1 MGVPEQLADRS
12 LAEQHEYLR
21 SKFSRRTMMRGGAV
35 TLGAIAGGA
44 FVPGA
49 ASAAVP
55 TQTGRT
61 PGHVPAAQKVDGAL
75 VAPFARHLAYGTDAR
90 TEMTVSWQVPVAVK
104 NPYIRVGVH
113 PWDLSRKIEAEV
125 RPSTPRPGS
134 APAPTTPSTTSTPS

>member
-61 PGHVPAAQKVDGAL
+61 PATYPPPRRSTARSSRPSPATS
-75 VAPFARHLAYGTDAR
+75 PTAR
-90 TEMTVSWQVPVAVK
+90 TPVP
-104 NPYIRVGVH
+104 R
-113 PWDLSRKIEAEV
+113 
-125 RPSTPRPGS
+125 
-134 APAPTTPSTTSTPS
+134 